1 MSVDAV
7 KPASATFVFA
17 DIAGFTAL
25 TGARGGVIVTGAPH
39 ALVDRHFRSPG
50 PLGPAERRAGR
61 EACLRE
67 RVEFGAGR
75 SPT

>member
-25 TGARGGVIVTGAPH
+25 T
-39 ALVDRHFRSPG
+39 
-50 PLGPAERRAGR
+50 
-61 EACLRE
+61 EAH
-67 RVEFGAGR
+67 GDD
-75 SPT
+75 